1 MGVHLR
7 AAPDSGVR
15 GTLSGP
21 GRGHTLIRASEHLPD
36 RDWPEVLRMRSV
48 VERELGSVLNELV
61 SMRDR
66 ARDELDALELD
77 AESLRVDG
85 QVTVVVLGIYSRVLT
100 YLDCIRVLAERG
112 YGEESLGL
120 ARSIYESEAD
130 AYLLFAKPRLLD
142 RYSDFEVYQRC
153 LAAARIEADGTVVGP
168 DADEH
173 LDRWRRELKELA
185 QRRKLDLPPDFAD
198 TDLRTAVS
206 EFSRKRFG
214 NRFRGSWRY
223 DLKWK
228 SDILPLAVEAHEKIA
243 DPSAG
248 TAQAGQLDDRIRQR
262 EDEHDFVYPIMS
274 NELHGSPKAV
284 AERVRDYPNFRL
296 GGDPQRVPFTVA
308 IATVCFDRLRTLVR
322 HQAGVAGGDA
332 ALD

>member
-1 MGVHLR
+1 
-7 AAPDSGVR
+7 
-15 GTLSGP
+15 
-21 GRGHTLIRASEHLPD
+21 
-36 RDWPEVLRMRSV
+36 MRSV
-48 VERELGSVLNELV
+48 VEREFGSALDELT

-130 AYLLFAKPRLLD
+130 AYLLFAKPCLLD
-142 RYSDFEVYQRC
+142 RYSDFEVYQHC
-153 LAAARIEADGTVVGP
+153 LAAARIEADGTLVGP
-168 DADEH
+168 EAHEH

-185 QRRKLDLPPDFAD
+185 QQRKLDLPPDFAD

-223 DLKWK
+223 DLKWRC
-228 SDILPLAVEAHEKIA
+228 DILPLAVEAHEMITDA
-243 DPSAG
+243 SAG
-248 TAQAGQLDDRIRQR
+248 TAQVGQLDERIRQR
-262 EDEHDFVYPIMS
+262 AEEHDFVYAIMS

-284 AERVRDYPNFRL
+284 AERVDYPNFRL
-296 GGDPQRVPFTVA
+296 GGDPQMVPFAVG
-308 IATVCFDRLRTLVR
+308 IAAVCFDRLQTLVR
-322 HQAGVAGGDA
+322 HLAGLPAVTRSWTDRHAAETDTAGYPPQKGGGHR
-332 ALD
+332 